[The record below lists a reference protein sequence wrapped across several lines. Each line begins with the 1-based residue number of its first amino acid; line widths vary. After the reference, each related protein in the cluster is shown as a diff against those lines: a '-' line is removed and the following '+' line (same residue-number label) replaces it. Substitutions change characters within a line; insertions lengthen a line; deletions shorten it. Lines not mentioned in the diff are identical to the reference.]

1 MPLNA
6 PTTGPN
12 APAPHGTQETIKDTL
27 ISIMIA
33 FTMAFVFRGFVVEA
47 FVIPTGSM
55 APTLMGAHQQVRSS
69 ETGQEWPLGAWED
82 RPARSTNYIDPQPA
96 FVSQDP
102 ISGQPVL
109 GATDVFGRSHSRA
122 EVSVRAAGAEAV

>member
-6 PTTGPN
+6 PS
-12 APAPHGTQETIKDTL
+12 APSAPQQQPETIKDTL

-55 APTLMGAHQQVRSS
+55 APTLMGAHMQLRGP
-69 ETGQEWPLGAWED
+69 ETGYQWITRVLSAQDSCRKLCW
-82 RPARSTNYIDPQPA
+82 RLLTHSIHDP
-96 FVSQDP
+96 
-102 ISGQPVL
+102 G
-109 GATDVFGRSHSRA
+109 
-122 EVSVRAAGAEAV
+122 